1 MRKLLLLTLF
11 PCLAWAQSFD
21 GIKDEY
27 CQRLEQEIVLNYP
40 YDKTVQAVRDQFS
53 VTSRKQ
59 REKQREC
66 ITLSQ
71 TNPQGSAGVCTEQGE
86 LAVEVINLGQTL
98 DKMKSNTP
106 ELFQSWASVCK

>member
-11 PCLAWAQSFD
+11 PSLTWAQSFD
-21 GIKDEY
+21 VIKDEY

-40 YDKTVQAVRDQFS
+40 YDQAMQTVRDRFS
-53 VTSRKQ
+53 ATSRIQ

-71 TNPQGSAGVCTEQGE
+71 TNPQGSASVCKEQGE
-86 LAVEVINLGQTL
+86 LAVEVIALGQTL
-98 DKMKSNTP
+98 DKNEIEYTRTVSKLGGS
-106 ELFQSWASVCK
+106 L

>member
-1 MRKLLLLTLF
+1 MRKLLLLTLV
-11 PCLAWAQSFD
+11 PSLTWAQSFD
-21 GIKDEY
+21 VIKDEY
-27 CQRLEQEIVLNYP
+27 CQSLEKEIVLNYS
-40 YDKTVQAVRDQFS
+40 YDQTVQAVRDRFS
-53 VTSRKQ
+53 ATSRKQ

-71 TNPQGSAGVCTEQGE
+71 TNPQGSAGVCAEQGE

-106 ELFQSWASVCK
+106 ELI